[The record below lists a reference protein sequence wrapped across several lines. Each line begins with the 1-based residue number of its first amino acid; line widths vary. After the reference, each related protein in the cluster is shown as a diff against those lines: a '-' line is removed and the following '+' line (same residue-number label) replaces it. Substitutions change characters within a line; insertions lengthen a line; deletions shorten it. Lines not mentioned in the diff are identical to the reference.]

1 MTTRRDGGFDGGSG
15 FGPGSGA
22 GFGAGFG
29 AGGGRGG
36 GSGSGSRPGSGA
48 GFGYDSGEE
57 FAEGSVHDAV
67 GAYVLGVL
75 DDADATAFEAHL
87 ARCGVCAARMDELAG
102 MEPML
107 AMLADVPG
115 LAEGPGLA
123 DTPGS
128 SGRRLGAQPPPPPP
142 PPPAPA
148 TAQGPPLLHRLVDEV
163 SVHQARRHRRARYLV
178 AAVAVLVI
186 GGPALAVSALST
198 DAPTTTRVT
207 AEDVFTGLK
216 EKATATDA
224 ATKVSATVAME
235 PKAWGTDTMLELR
248 NVTGPLK
255 CRLVAVSKT
264 GEEEIVTSWSVPK
277 WGYGIENSPD
287 ETARK
292 PLYVHGGTAMP
303 RTDIAHFDV
312 RTFDGRQLVRVNA

>member
-1 MTTRRDGGFDGGSG
+1 MTTRRDGGGFGGGSG
-15 FGPGSGA
+15 LGPG
-22 GFGAGFG
+22 FGGGFG
-29 AGGGRGG
+29 AGGGGF
-36 GSGSGSRPGSGA
+36 GSGSGSGPGP
-48 GFGYDSGEE
+48 GFGHDAGGE

-75 DDADATAFEAHL
+75 DDADATAFETHL
-87 ARCGVCAARMDELAG
+87 AGCAVCAARMDELAG

-107 AMLADVPG
+107 AMLA
-115 LAEGPGLA
+115 E
-123 DTPGS
+123 TPGPA
-128 SGRRLGAQPPPPPP
+128 GRPVAAAPPP

-148 TAQGPPLLHRLVDEV
+148 TAQGPPLLNRLVDEV
-163 SVHQARRHRRARYLV
+163 SVHRARRHRRARYLV

-186 GGPALAVSALST
+186 GGPALAVSALSA
-198 DAPTTTRVT
+198 DAPTTSRVT

-224 ATKVSATVAME
+224 GTGVSATVAME
-235 PKAWGTDTMLELR
+235 PKAWGTDTMLELK
-248 NVTGPLK
+248 NVTGALK

-264 GEEEIVTSWSVPK
+264 GEEEVVTSWSVPK
-277 WGYGIENSPD
+277 WGYGIEDSPN

-303 RTDIAHFDV
+303 RSDIAHFDV
-312 RTFDGRQLVRVNA
+312 RTFDGRQLVRVDA

>member
-1 MTTRRDGGFDGGSG
+1 MTTRRDGGGFGGGSG
-15 FGPGSGA
+15 LGPG
-22 GFGAGFG
+22 FGGGFG
-29 AGGGRGG
+29 AGGGGF
-36 GSGSGSRPGSGA
+36 GSGSGSGPGP
-48 GFGYDSGEE
+48 GFGHDAGEE

-75 DDADATAFEAHL
+75 DDADATAFETHL
-87 ARCGVCAARMDELAG
+87 AGCPVCAARMDELAG

-107 AMLADVPG
+107 AMLA
-115 LAEGPGLA
+115 E
-123 DTPGS
+123 TPGPA
-128 SGRRLGAQPPPPPP
+128 GRPAPPPP

-148 TAQGPPLLHRLVDEV
+148 TAQGPPLLNRLVDEV
-163 SVHQARRHRRARYLV
+163 SVHRARRHRRARYLV

-186 GGPALAVSALST
+186 GGPALAVSALSA
-198 DAPTTTRVT
+198 DAPTTSRVT

-224 ATKVSATVAME
+224 GTGVSATVAME
-235 PKAWGTDTMLELR
+235 PKAWGTDTMLELK

-264 GEEEIVTSWSVPK
+264 GEEEVVTSWSVPK
-277 WGYGIENSPD
+277 WGYGIEDSPN

-303 RTDIAHFDV
+303 RSDIAHFDV
-312 RTFDGRQLVRVNA
+312 RTFDGRQLVRVDA

>member
-1 MTTRRDGGFDGGSG
+1 MTTRRDGGGFGGGSG
-15 FGPGSGA
+15 LGPG
-22 GFGAGFG
+22 FGGGFG
-29 AGGGRGG
+29 AGGGGF
-36 GSGSGSRPGSGA
+36 GSGSGSGPGP
-48 GFGYDSGEE
+48 GFGHDAGEE

-75 DDADATAFEAHL
+75 DDADATAFETHL
-87 ARCGVCAARMDELAG
+87 AGCAVCAARMDELAG

-107 AMLADVPG
+107 AMLA
-115 LAEGPGLA
+115 E
-123 DTPGS
+123 TPGPA
-128 SGRRLGAQPPPPPP
+128 GRPVAAPPPP

-148 TAQGPPLLHRLVDEV
+148 TAQGPPLLNRLVDEV
-163 SVHQARRHRRARYLV
+163 SVHRARRHRRARYLV

-186 GGPALAVSALST
+186 GGPALAVSALSA
-198 DAPTTTRVT
+198 DAPTTSRVT

-224 ATKVSATVAME
+224 GTRVSATVAME
-235 PKAWGTDTMLELR
+235 PKAWGTDTMLELK

-264 GEEEIVTSWSVPK
+264 GEEEVVTSWSVPK
-277 WGYGIENSPD
+277 WGYGIEDSPN

-303 RTDIAHFDV
+303 RSDIAHFDV
-312 RTFDGRQLVRVNA
+312 RTFDGRQLVRVDA

>member
-1 MTTRRDGGFDGGSG
+1 MTTRRDGGGFGGGSG
-15 FGPGSGA
+15 LGPG
-22 GFGAGFG
+22 FGGGFG
-29 AGGGRGG
+29 AGGGGF
-36 GSGSGSRPGSGA
+36 GSGSGSGPGP
-48 GFGYDSGEE
+48 GFGHDAGEE

-75 DDADATAFEAHL
+75 DDADATAFETHL
-87 ARCGVCAARMDELAG
+87 AGCAVCAARMDELAG

-107 AMLADVPG
+107 AMLA
-115 LAEGPGLA
+115 E
-123 DTPGS
+123 TPGPA
-128 SGRRLGAQPPPPPP
+128 GRPVAAAPPP

-148 TAQGPPLLHRLVDEV
+148 TAQGPPLLNRLVDEV
-163 SVHQARRHRRARYLV
+163 SVHRARRHRRARYLV

-186 GGPALAVSALST
+186 GGPALAVSALSA
-198 DAPTTTRVT
+198 DAPTTSRVT

-224 ATKVSATVAME
+224 GTGVSATVAME
-235 PKAWGTDTMLELR
+235 PKAWGTDTMLELK

-264 GEEEIVTSWSVPK
+264 GEEEVVTSWSVPK
-277 WGYGIENSPD
+277 WGYGIEDSPN

-303 RTDIAHFDV
+303 RSDIAHFDV
-312 RTFDGRQLVRVNA
+312 RTFDGRQLVRVDA